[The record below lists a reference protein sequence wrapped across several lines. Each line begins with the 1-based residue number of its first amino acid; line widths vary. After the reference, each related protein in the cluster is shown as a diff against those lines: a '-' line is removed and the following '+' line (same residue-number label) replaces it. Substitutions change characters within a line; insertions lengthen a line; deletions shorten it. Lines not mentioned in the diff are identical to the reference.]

1 MKLEKIKPT
10 QNELKEYRE
19 NPNIKRRKIL
29 KGGFEKIVFAS
40 DQDLDGFHIRA
51 LLSGFI
57 RKYLPEYLERVGM
70 LETPII
76 GYLKNGTIQR
86 WDYSLEGSKPK
97 QGETPFY
104 YKGLGSWEKEDL
116 KKVIKTD
123 GVEKMVRMLDFTNAD
138 NSLEEWLGDDSEPR
152 KKHILENEFNI
163 ADI

>member
-1 MKLEKIKPT
+1 
-10 QNELKEYRE
+10 
-19 NPNIKRRKIL
+19 
-29 KGGFEKIVFAS
+29 
-40 DQDLDGFHIRA
+40 
-51 LLSGFI
+51 
-57 RKYLPEYLERVGM
+57 M